1 MVTFCQVSIA
11 TKPNGEW
18 QKTDVVSPEKTK
30 HSIQVAI
37 FQSTGW
43 IQKDL
48 HPQRTMGT
56 CKDDRTGQATP
67 PMLKPQLTFVHYL
80 KWDPIANHSENTH
93 GPVSSQAK
101 QKWAQEAYET
111 FKAIRSP
118 PIKAKFFQKNL
129 QVKKKNVQ
137 KKPKIETENG
147 RNPCAL
153 FFLGGG
159 GGCWRVKKKSPWHRV
174 IRSAGVTP
182 GSCAAWF
189 F

>member
-1 MVTFCQVSIA
+1 
-11 TKPNGEW
+11 
-18 QKTDVVSPEKTK
+18 
-30 HSIQVAI
+30 
-37 FQSTGW
+37 
-43 IQKDL
+43 
-48 HPQRTMGT
+48 MGT

-159 GGCWRVKKKSPWHRV
+159 GGCWRVKKKKPMAQGDTQCRRHSRKLCRLV
-174 IRSAGVTP
+174 FLGIQGN
-182 GSCAAWF
+182 
-189 F
+189 